1 MATPVQRQYQ
11 NLKAENPEALL
22 FFQLG
27 DFYELFYEDAQI
39 GSRILGLT
47 LTARHR
53 GTDNEMPMCGMPI
66 RAVQTYLEQLVELGY
81 RVAIADQ
88 YPLEDGSIGRKIT
101 RVVSPGATVE
111 DGTLH
116 PHTNTY
122 LAAIARQ
129 ENQKNTFY
137 ALAITDLS
145 TGEFQTALFHDEIS
159 FLDEL
164 WKRNPREIL
173 ISSDLFAD
181 SDWCKKLP
189 KSLQTPRKTLNASQ
203 STNVL
208 QQHFAV
214 QNLDKFGL
222 GQLDILVQVAATVL
236 KFLQDTQKTDLSH
249 IQTLKRYSTSEYMT
263 LDAQTMAHLEIF
275 QAIDLTQKQASL
287 LSVFEKPFT
296 PMGGRLL
303 RTWLASPLLD
313 ADKITARHR
322 SVRSLK
328 HNFELSHRLTEAL
341 KEICDLERVL
351 TRLVMKRCNAR
362 DLVFLRRSLQM
373 FPGLKQTCAEF
384 KLPDLQTYARIFDDF
399 DDLYEEL
406 EKALVDTPPLEI
418 TEGGMFRD
426 GYDQDLD
433 DFRLLK
439 RSADNWLA
447 NFLEAKKKESGI
459 EKLRIKFSKT
469 FGFCLEAPTAAA
481 KNAPREWTRRQTLVN
496 AERFTTPELSE
507 FESRML
513 QAESSTFQREQD
525 LFHQLRQTIVAQTAR
540 IQAASQAIARL
551 DTLLA
556 FARTAER
563 WNWCEPEI
571 QLTENSEQITDN
583 SAKNVKIEP
592 LSSQKS
598 STVPLV
604 EGEVKGEPKK
614 YEKNSQ
620 TLKIINGRHPVV
632 EKISTETFIAN
643 DLQMDQSSRFH
654 LITGPNMAGK
664 STFLR
669 QNALIILLA
678 QIGSFVP
685 AASCQMTIFDR
696 VFTRV
701 GASDNLAGGKSTF
714 MVEMSETARILNA
727 ATHQSFVILDEI
739 GRGTSTFDGISLAW
753 SIAEHLHNHIGA
765 LTIFATHYH
774 EMIEC
779 TEALTGGKNF
789 HVSVTQT
796 QDEIVFLRKI
806 LPGGVSDSFGIEVA
820 VSAGFP
826 TSVIKR
832 SRTVL
837 QRLEDLAGDNPQ
849 PALFTF
855 RDNVVA
861 EKEPEKKELEKTSEL
876 EKILG
881 KIDVDNLSPR
891 QALEALYELK
901 KLVS

>member
-27 DFYELFYEDAQI
+27 DFYEMFHEDAQVA
-39 GSRILGLT
+39 SRLLGLT

-53 GTDNEMPMCGMPI
+53 GTDSEMPMCGMP
-66 RAVQTYLEQLVELGY
+66 RRSVKAYLEQLVELGY
-81 RVAIADQ
+81 RVAVADQ

-101 RVVSPGATVE
+101 RIVSPGATVE
-111 DGTLH
+111 NGTLQ
-116 PHTNTY
+116 PDNNTY

-129 ENQKNTFY
+129 ESSKNTFY

-145 TGEFQTALFHDEIS
+145 TGEFQTTFFHDEIS

-173 ISSDLFAD
+173 LSSDLFSD

-189 KSLQTPRKTLNASQ
+189 KSLQTPRKSLNKSQ
-203 STNVL
+203 SASIL
-208 QQHFAV
+208 QNHFSV
-214 QNLDKFGL
+214 KNLDKFGL
-222 GQLDILVQVAATVL
+222 EQLDILVQVSAAVL
-236 KFLQDTQKTDLSH
+236 KFLQDTQKTNLSH
-249 IQTLKRYSTSEYMT
+249 IQTLTRYSTNAFMT
-263 LDAQTMAHLEIF
+263 LDAQTMRHLEVF
-275 QAIDLTQKQASL
+275 SAIDPTQKHASL
-287 LSVFEKPFT
+287 LSVFEKAFT

-303 RTWLASPLLD
+303 RNWLGSPLLCGQ
-313 ADKITARHR
+313 KISARHR
-322 SVRSLK
+322 CVRNIK
-328 HNFELSHRLTEAL
+328 NNFELRQRLSEAL
-341 KEICDLERVL
+341 KEICDIERVL
-351 TRLVMKRCNAR
+351 TRIVMKRCNAR

-373 FPGLKQTCAEF
+373 FPGLKLTCEEF
-384 KLPDLQTYARIFDDF
+384 SLPVLKKFAKSFTDF
-399 DDLYEEL
+399 DEIYTEL

-418 TEGGMFRD
+418 TEGGIFRD

-433 DFRLLK
+433 DYRLLK

-447 NFLEAKKKESGI
+447 NFLETKKKESGI
-459 EKLRIKFSKT
+459 AKLKVKFSKT
-469 FGFCLEAPTAAA
+469 FGFFLEASKIAAL
-481 KNAPREWTRRQTLVN
+481 NAPETWSRRQTLVN
-496 AERFTTPELSE
+496 AERFTTPELAE

-513 QAESSTFQREQD
+513 QAESNTFSREHE
-525 LFHQLRQTIVAQTAR
+525 LFHTLRNKVIQQTAR
-540 IQAASQAIARL
+540 IQQASQAIAEL
-551 DTLLA
+551 DTFLS

-571 QLTENSEQITDN
+571 KNANTKKHTNKNNADDEKKNS
-583 SAKNVKIEP
+583 
-592 LSSQKS
+592 SSQSEKS
-598 STVPLV
+598 LLNIT
-604 EGEVKGEPKK
+604 
-614 YEKNSQ
+614 
-620 TLKIINGRHPVV
+620 NGRHPVV

-643 DLQMDQSSRFH
+643 NLQMSEDSQFH

-669 QNALIILLA
+669 QNAIIILLA

-685 AASCQMTIFDR
+685 ADACVMSVFDR
-696 VFTRV
+696 IFTRV

-727 ATHQSFVILDEI
+727 ATHKSFIILDEI

-753 SIAEHLHNHIGA
+753 SITEYLHNHVKA

-779 TEALTGGKNF
+779 TDALTSGKNF
-789 HVSVTQT
+789 HVSVTQ
-796 QDEIVFLRKI
+796 DKDKIIFLRKI

-820 VSAGFP
+820 ISAGFP
-826 TSVIKR
+826 KSVIQR

-837 QRLEDLAGDNPQ
+837 ERLEEISGNKPQ
-849 PALFTF
+849 PALFQFT
-855 RDNVVA
+855 DTSQSIAPNETPTIV
-861 EKEPEKKELEKTSEL
+861 PKKSDLEQMFDQIE
-876 EKILG
+876 
-881 KIDVDNLSPR
+881 VDNLSPR
-891 QALEALYELK
+891 QALEMLYKMK
-901 KLVS
+901 KMS